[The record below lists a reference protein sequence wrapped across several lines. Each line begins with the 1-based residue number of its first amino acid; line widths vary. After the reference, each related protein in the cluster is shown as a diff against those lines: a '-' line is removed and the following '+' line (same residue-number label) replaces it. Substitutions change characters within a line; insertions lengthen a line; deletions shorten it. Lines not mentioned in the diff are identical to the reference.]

1 MADNRH
7 RGEGKHTR
15 KGSRRRRSQRR
26 PQLPSEESYYEYED
40 YPEDEAYDFRE
51 DEYHDY
57 RTPEEVRMDN
67 EYFQN
72 RRRQARRRREDMM
85 RRRKNRIVRIIVAA
99 LLVVIV
105 AAAFLH
111 DRGSGENGHTS
122 DVAAGSQNTVSTQ
135 EPVRTEAEAKTD
147 TSEASSEAG
156 TKETGS
162 STEAAADSRDDETA
176 SFKKGYT
183 FAASPNISA
192 VSDDVESKYA
202 ILVNLDSGQI
212 VAGKEYM
219 TKMYPASMTKMLT
232 VLVAA
237 ENIDMSKL
245 DTDTFTITQ
254 DITDYVYKTGSSAVN
269 YEVGDTPTVRDLFY
283 GTILP
288 SGADAAMA
296 LAEYTAGSE
305 EKFVQMMNDKLEELG
320 ISDTCHFTNPVGTYD
335 DNHYATAY
343 DMAVIMKAALENDFV
358 REVMSAHTY
367 TTTGT
372 KQNPEG
378 YLLSN
383 LFLRRIEDR
392 DTHGTV
398 RCAKTGFVNE
408 AGCCAASYQI
418 SNDGQHWICI
428 TGNAWSSWQAIYDH
442 VNIYDAFT
450 S

>member
-7 RGEGKHTR
+7 GRGRRGRR
-15 KGSRRRRSQRR
+15 KKQMRSF
-26 PQLPSEESYYEYED
+26 LPSEESRYEYED
-40 YPEDEAYDFRE
+40 YPEDEAYDFRV

-57 RTPEEVRMDN
+57 RTPDEVRMDN

-72 RRRQARRRREDMM
+72 RRKQAKRRREDMM
-85 RRRKNRIVRIIVAA
+85 RRRKGRITRIVALALIVLVAA
-99 LLVVIV
+99 FCFTNFQKDGGGEDSRNTAAVSADTEKTGKADTEAQTAAKEDTK
-105 AAAFLH
+105 AAA
-111 DRGSGENGHTS
+111 
-122 DVAAGSQNTVSTQ
+122 
-135 EPVRTEAEAKTD
+135 TE
-147 TSEASSEAG
+147 S
-156 TKETGS
+156 
-162 STEAAADSRDDETA
+162 AAAEDTVDAEIA
-176 SFKKGYT
+176 SFIKGYT
-183 FAASPNISA
+183 FTVPSNVAA
-192 VSDDVESKYA
+192 VSDEVQSKYA
-202 ILVNLDSGQI
+202 ILVNLDTGNV
-212 VAGKEYM
+212 VAGRDYM
-219 TKMYPASMTKMLT
+219 TKMYPASMTKVLT

-245 DTDTFTITQ
+245 DSDTFTITQ
-254 DITDYVYKTGSSAVN
+254 DITDYVYTTGSSAVN
-269 YEVGDTPTVRDLFY
+269 YAVGDTPTIRDLFY

-305 EKFVQMMNDKLEELG
+305 EKFVEMMNDKLKELG

-343 DMAVIMKAALENDFV
+343 DVAVIMKAALENDFV

-372 KQNPEG
+372 KDNPDG
-378 YLLSN
+378 FALSN

-428 TGNAWSSWQAIYDH
+428 TGNSWSSWQTIYDH
-442 VNIYDAFT
+442 VTIYDDYT

>member
-7 RGEGKHTR
+7 DR
-15 KGSRRRRSQRR
+15 KGRGRRKKSQQRL
-26 PQLPSEESYYEYED
+26 LPSEESNYEYED

-57 RTPEEVRMDN
+57 RTPDEVRMDN

-72 RRRQARRRREDMM
+72 RRRQAKRKREDMM
-85 RRRKNRIVRIIVAA
+85 RRKRSRITRIIVLA
-99 LLVVIV
+99 LIVLV
-105 AAAFLH
+105 AAFCF
-111 DRGSGENGHTS
+111 SNFQKS
-122 DVAAGSQNTVSTQ
+122 DGGASQTASAP
-135 EPVRTEAEAKTD
+135 EKTET
-147 TSEASSEAG
+147 
-156 TKETGS
+156 TKRA
-162 STEAAADSRDDETA
+162 AAADTEATAVSETETAAAATQSQASEETNGGDSETA
-176 SFKKGYT
+176 SFKKGYSFT
-183 FAASPNISA
+183 IPSNVSA
-192 VSDDVESKYA
+192 VSDEVQSKYA
-202 ILVNLDSGQI
+202 VLVNLDSGTV
-212 VAGKEYM
+212 VAGRDYL

-237 ENIDMSKL
+237 ENIDLSKL
-245 DTDTFTITQ
+245 DSDTFTITQ

-269 YEVGDTPTVRDLFY
+269 YAVGDTPTIRDLFY

-288 SGADAAMA
+288 SGADCAMA

-305 EKFVQMMNDKLEELG
+305 EKFMEMMNDKLKELG

-343 DMAVIMKAALENDFV
+343 DMAVIMKAALENDFC

-367 TTTGT
+367 TTKGT
-372 KQNPEG
+372 KDNPDG
-378 YLLSN
+378 FVLSN

-398 RCAKTGFVNE
+398 RCAKTGFVDE

-418 SNDGQHWICI
+418 SNNGQHWVCI
-428 TGNAWSSWQAIYDH
+428 TGNSWSAWQAIYDH
-442 VNIYDAFT
+442 VKIYDDYT